1 MIDGLPKP
9 DWQRGDVS
17 LYCGDCLEILP
28 KLPDGCVDSVF
39 QNGLTA
45 TCGDCLEILP
55 KLPDGCVDSVFQN
68 GLTATCGDWDALG

>member
-28 KLPDGCVDSVF
+28 KLLWRPARRCYLRGSY
-39 QNGLTA
+39 QQA
-45 TCGDCLEILP
+45 
-55 KLPDGCVDSVFQN
+55 
-68 GLTATCGDWDALG
+68 AM